1 MIELNTLGGPEGAR
15 GGESTAEWNG
25 EKSNEILILEDDPE
39 IGRFYQMKLA
49 GPSRII
55 FIAQTTKAADQI
67 LEERDITLILLDLTL
82 PDADGRNFLH
92 RVRANP
98 RTATVPIIV
107 VSARRGPVSMSE
119 CFDLG
124 ADEYFEK
131 PIHPEVL
138 VAAVGAKIKRDAE
151 LARRARHDVL
161 TGVLNRLAFQ
171 DVFCRIQ
178 AFSRRGMSPLAL
190 AILDL
195 DRFKLINDKL
205 GHPLGDQVLIRAARV
220 ITKAMRRSDVVGRWG
235 GDEFVVLM
243 PATDSSG
250 ARQALEAVGR
260 ALREESFPAL
270 GEESRLSFSAG
281 VVNVS
286 GVVSL
291 DEAVA
296 EADRLLYQAK
306 ADKARISAD
315 DKMRSHEQVDG
326 SRNQVSVG
334 QSI

>member
-1 MIELNTLGGPEGAR
+1 
-15 GGESTAEWNG
+15 
-25 EKSNEILILEDDPE
+25 
-39 IGRFYQMKLA
+39 MKLSD
-49 GPSRII
+49 PSRII
-55 FIAQTTKAADQI
+55 FIAQTMKMADQI

-82 PDADGRNFLH
+82 PDADGRRFLH
-92 RVRANP
+92 RVRDNP

-119 CFDLG
+119 CFELG

-138 VAAVGAKIKRDAE
+138 VAAVGAKLKRDAE

-195 DRFKLINDKL
+195 DRFKMINDTF
-205 GHPLGDQVLIRAARV
+205 GHPLGDQVLIRASQV
-220 ITKAMRRSDVVGRWG
+220 ITKALRKSDVVGRWG

-250 ARQALEAVGR
+250 ARQALETVSR
-260 ALREESFPAL
+260 ALGEELFPAL
-270 GEESRLSFSAG
+270 GKESRLSFSSG
-281 VVNVS
+281 VVDVS
-286 GVVSL
+286 GVISL

-306 ADKARISAD
+306 ARKGRVFSDNTKTNHSLAD
-315 DKMRSHEQVDG
+315 GAKNTES
-326 SRNQVSVG
+326 VS